1 MTDWIKATKDFVW
14 KYKKGALVGGLLG
27 WFVIAPLITKDASS
41 LKSLQSMGLIDV
53 AQQTMGI
60 VDVAKSGIASFVA
73 IKAKLF
79 AVALGVTFGMFAEAQ
94 LEEGFLKNFLRGNR

>member
-1 MTDWIKATKDFVW
+1 MAEWIKATGEFLW
-14 KYKKGALVGGLLG
+14 KHKKGAVVGGLLG

-79 AVALGVTFGMFAEAQ
+79 AVTLGIAFGMFVESQ
-94 LEEGFLKNFLRGNR
+94 LEEGFLKNIMK